1 MLVPIF
7 QTIPVES
14 TFVHLQQPMEWLQPR
29 QGSAR
34 NSVPHCSV
42 VLVGQLLWGSGTLG
56 SAPHLHGGAEVP
68 ELQAA
73 VGVPGQQAPARP

>member
-1 MLVPIF
+1 MFVPIF

-14 TFVHLQQPMEWLQPR
+14 TFVHLQQPMEWLQPC

-42 VLVGQLLWGSGTLG
+42 VLVGQLLWGRGWLGTAG
-56 SAPHLHGGAEVP
+56 KEGIFGTE
-68 ELQAA
+68 
-73 VGVPGQQAPARP
+73 GKI